1 MANPEDIYA
10 PPDTDDDFFP
20 PEMDTYQQQAGT
32 GTKDDL
38 APQMPQSLEAEQC
51 VVGAMLMD
59 PNTVPVATE
68 IINESDFYYQLYGT
82 IFITIVELYNQNK
95 SVDPVTVIN
104 LLREKGVAQEY
115 TEAGFISG
123 LMNAVPLATNIRSYC
138 DIVKKKSLL
147 RQIISVNQD
156 IEKDCYS
163 GEKSVEDILDSTEAK
178 FLSLLQKRGVGDST
192 PIEDVVDEAMD
203 RIEEASKLEGNVT
216 GIPTGFLDLDYQTAG
231 LQNSD
236 MILIAARPSMGK
248 TAFALNI
255 AHYVAMH
262 EKKWV
267 AIFSLEMSKDQ
278 LMNRLLSLESR
289 VDAQKLRTGNLSD
302 TEWGDLLEAADKL
315 AEAPLIIDDTPAISV
330 SELRSKCRKFKQE
343 HDLSLVMIDYLQL
356 MTNSKKSDSRQQEI
370 SDISR
375 ALKSL
380 ARELNVPVVAL
391 SQLNRGVEQRD
402 DKRPMLSDLRDSGA
416 IEQDADVVMFIYR
429 DDYYNKDTDRKGISE
444 IIIAKQRNGPVGT
457 IELVWLPELT
467 RFANKEHRKKKNQ

>member
-1 MANPEDIYA
+1 MDESNYM
-10 PPDTDDDFFP
+10 PPDDNEYFP
-20 PEMDTYQQQAGT
+20 EAETQPAPQQSEI
-32 GTKDDL
+32 

-59 PNTVPVATE
+59 PETVPVATE
-68 IINESDFYYQLYGT
+68 IITQSDFYYSLYGT
-82 IFITIVELYNQNK
+82 IFSTIIDLYNQNQ

-104 LLREKGVAQEY
+104 QLREKGVSQEY

-123 LMNAVPLATNIRSYC
+123 LMEAVPLATNIRSYC

-147 RQIISVNQD
+147 RQIIAVNQE
-156 IEKDCYS
+156 IEKECIS
-163 GEKSVEDILDSTEAK
+163 GENSVEDILDTTEAK
-178 FLSLLQKRGVGDST
+178 FLSLLQKRGVSDFTS
-192 PIEDVVDEAMD
+192 IDKVVESAMD
-203 RIEEASKLEGNVT
+203 RIEDASKLEGNVT
-216 GIPTGFLDLDYQTAG
+216 GIATGFIDLDYQTAG

-255 AHYVAMH
+255 AHYVAMR
-262 EKKWV
+262 ERQCV
-267 AIFSLEMSKDQ
+267 AIFSLEMSKEQ
-278 LMNRLLSLESR
+278 LVNRLLSLESR

-302 TEWGDLLEAADKL
+302 TEWGELFEAADRIS
-315 AEAPLIIDDTPAISV
+315 EAPIIIDDTPAISV
-330 SELRSKCRKFKQE
+330 SDLRSKCRKYKQE
-343 HDLSLVMIDYLQL
+343 HDLKLIMIDYLQL
-356 MTNSKKSDSRQQEI
+356 MTNSKKSESRQQEI

-467 RFANKEHRKKKNQ
+467 RFANKEHRKKRNDG

>member
-1 MANPEDIYA
+1 MDNPEEIYA
-10 PPDTDDDFFP
+10 PPEDDDFIP
-20 PEMDTYQQQAGT
+20 PEEDSISQTSDSTSFKRQA
-32 GTKDDL
+32 
-38 APQMPQSLEAEQC
+38 PRSLEAEQC

-59 PNTVPVATE
+59 PQTIPVATE
-68 IINESDFYYQLYGT
+68 IITEADFYHQLYGT
-82 IFITIVELYNQNK
+82 IFVTIVDLYNQND

-104 LLREKGVAQEY
+104 QLREKGVSQEY
-115 TEAGFISG
+115 TEPGFISG

-138 DIVKKKSLL
+138 EIVKKKSLL
-147 RQIISVNQD
+147 RQIISVNED
-156 IEKDCYS
+156 IENDCYS

-178 FLSLLQKRGVGDST
+178 FLNLLQKRGVSDAE
-192 PIEDVVDEAMD
+192 PIEDVVDEALD

-216 GIPTGFLDLDYQTAG
+216 GLSTGFLDLDYQTAG
-231 LQNSD
+231 LQKSD
-236 MILIAARPSMGK
+236 LILIAARPSMGK

-255 AHYVAMH
+255 AHHIAVH

-267 AIFSLEMSKDQ
+267 AIFSLEMSKVQ
-278 LMNRLLSLESR
+278 LMNRLLALESR

-302 TEWGDLLEAADKL
+302 TEWGDLLEAGDKL
-315 AEAPLIIDDTPAISV
+315 ANAPLIIDDTPAISV
-330 SELRSKCRKFKQE
+330 SELRSKCRKYKQE
-343 HDLSLVMIDYLQL
+343 HELSIVIIDYLQL
-356 MTNSKKSDSRQQEI
+356 MTTSKKSESRQNEI

-375 ALKSL
+375 SLKSL
-380 ARELNVPVVAL
+380 ARELNVPVIAL

-457 IELVWLPELT
+457 VELVWLPELT
-467 RFANKEHRKKKNQ
+467 KFANKEHRKKKNQ

>member
-1 MANPEDIYA
+1 M
-10 PPDTDDDFFP
+10 DDSQIPQEREEFR
-20 PEMDTYQQQAGT
+20 Q
-32 GTKDDL
+32 
-38 APQMPQSLEAEQC
+38 QMPQSLEAEQS

-59 PNTVPVATE
+59 PETVPVATE
-68 IINESDFYYQLYGT
+68 IISESDFFSKLYGT
-82 IFITIVELYNQNK
+82 IYATIVELYTKSQ
-95 SVDPVTVIN
+95 SVDPVTVITK
-104 LLREKGVAQEY
+104 LREKGVSQQY
-115 TEAGFISG
+115 TEAGFISE
-123 LMNAVPLATNIRSYC
+123 LMEAVPLSTNIRSYC
-138 DIVKKKSLL
+138 EIVKKKSLL
-147 RQIISVNQD
+147 RQIIRANRE
-156 IEKDCYS
+156 IEKECLD
-163 GEKSVEDILDSTEAK
+163 GEESVEQILDSTESK
-178 FLSLLQKRGVGDST
+178 FLSLLQKRGVSDNT
-192 PIEDVVDEAMD
+192 PIEQIVDAAMD
-203 RIEEASKLEGNVT
+203 RIEDASKLEGNVT

-255 AHYVAMH
+255 AHYVTMH
-262 EKKWV
+262 EGDWV
-267 AIFSLEMSKDQ
+267 AIFSLEMSKEQ
-278 LMNRLLSLESR
+278 LVNRLLSLESR
-289 VDAQKLRTGNLSD
+289 VDAQKLRTGNLTES
-302 TEWGDLLEAADKL
+302 EWGDLFEASDRL

-330 SELRSKCRKFKQE
+330 SELRSKCRKYKQE
-343 HDLSLVMIDYLQL
+343 HDLKLVMIDYLQL
-356 MTNSKKSDSRQQEI
+356 MTNTGKTDSRQQEI
-370 SDISR
+370 SEISR

-467 RFANKEHRKKKNQ
+467 RFANKEHRKKRAEN

>member
-231 LQNSD
+231 LQSYFFTRD
-236 MILIAARPSMGK
+236 VKGPADEQ
-248 TAFALNI
+248 AF
-255 AHYVAMH
+255 
-262 EKKWV
+262 
-267 AIFSLEMSKDQ
+267 
-278 LMNRLLSLESR
+278 
-289 VDAQKLRTGNLSD
+289 
-302 TEWGDLLEAADKL
+302 
-315 AEAPLIIDDTPAISV
+315 IS
-330 SELRSKCRKFKQE
+330 
-343 HDLSLVMIDYLQL
+343 
-356 MTNSKKSDSRQQEI
+356 
-370 SDISR
+370 
-375 ALKSL
+375 
-380 ARELNVPVVAL
+380 
-391 SQLNRGVEQRD
+391 
-402 DKRPMLSDLRDSGA
+402 
-416 IEQDADVVMFIYR
+416 
-429 DDYYNKDTDRKGISE
+429 
-444 IIIAKQRNGPVGT
+444 
-457 IELVWLPELT
+457 
-467 RFANKEHRKKKNQ
+467 